1 MSGRVTVAFRAKRPM
16 NYEMF
21 RPYHERLRADG
32 RFDVT
37 LYGKGQGR
45 SDLSVLEAALPAR
58 RRPNWLC
65 KFSAPDVLFSAD
77 FLLATSRARLSIQ
90 IFHGT
95 SIKNYELNP
104 RIHDYHAV
112 FALGP
117 YMIRRY
123 VEKGFFE
130 DGDPRL
136 RHVGFAKTDRLT
148 NGALDAR
155 ATRERHGLDPSRP
168 TVLYAPSWGPE
179 SSLDRYGEEVLA
191 ALAAWGGNTLVK
203 LHDNAYDL
211 RYARRDWRAFLDGL
225 VGPRFAAPRVWDV
238 IPLMQA
244 ADLLV
249 TDISSVGFEFL
260 QLDRPLLFMD
270 FEGQLV
276 RWENADL
283 ETWGR
288 KTGTLVR
295 EPATLP
301 AAIDRALAHA
311 GEHSAIRRAACADI
325 YFHVGRATAAGLSEL
340 YGLLG
345 LEPPARRPAAAAILR
360 GASRAAGR

>member
-1 MSGRVTVAFRAKRPM
+1 MTRRVAVAFRAKRPM

-21 RPYHERLRADG
+21 RPYHERLRLDP

-37 LYGKGQGR
+37 LYGKSLGHG
-45 SDLSVLEAALPAR
+45 DLAVLEAALPAR

-77 FLLATSRARLSIQ
+77 FLLATGSARHSIQ
-90 IFHGT
+90 IYHGV
-95 SIKNYELNP
+95 SIKNYFLNP
-104 RIHDYHAV
+104 RIHDYTSV

-117 YMIRRY
+117 YMLRRY

-130 DGDPRL
+130 AGDPRL
-136 RHVGFAKTDRLT
+136 KPVGFAKTDRLT

-155 ATRERHGLDPSRP
+155 RTREQCGLDPALP
-168 TVLYAPSWGPE
+168 TVVYAPSWGAE
-179 SSLDRYGEEVLA
+179 SSLNKYGE
-191 ALAAWGGNTLVK
+191 ALLTALHGWGGNTLVK
-203 LHDNAYDL
+203 LHDNDYDP
-211 RYARRDWRAFLDGL
+211 RYARRDWRAFLDRL
-225 VGPRFAAPRVWDV
+225 VGPRFAAPRSWDV
-238 IPLMQA
+238 IPFLQA

-260 QLDRPLLFMD
+260 QVDRPILFMT

-288 KTGTLVR
+288 KTGTLVDDPER
-295 EPATLP
+295 LV
-301 AAIDRALAHA
+301 AAIDHALANPRA
-311 GEHSAIRRAACADI
+311 QSDIRRAACADI
-325 YFHVGRATAAGLSEL
+325 YFNVGRATDAGMREL
-340 YGLLG
+340 YGVLG
-345 LEPPARRPAAAAILR
+345 LEAPARA
-360 GASRAAGR
+360 GATAAG

>member
-1 MSGRVTVAFRAKRPM
+1 VSGRVEVAFRAKRPM

-21 RPYHERLRADG
+21 RPYHERLRADP

-37 LYGKGQGR
+37 LYGKGKGR
-45 SDLSVLEAALPAR
+45 SDLSVLDAALPAR
-58 RRPNWLC
+58 RRRNWVC

-77 FLLATSRARLSIQ
+77 FLLPTHRARLSIQ

-95 SIKNYELNP
+95 SIKNYELNE
-104 RIHDYHAV
+104 RIHDYGAA

-130 DGDPRL
+130 PGDPRL

-148 NGALDAR
+148 NGTLDAR
-155 ATRERHGLDPSRP
+155 ATREKHGLDPARP
-168 TVLYAPSWGPE
+168 TVLYAPSWGAE
-179 SSLDRYGEEVLA
+179 SSLDQYGEALLA
-191 ALAAWGGNTLVK
+191 ALAGWGGNTLVK
-203 LHDNAYDL
+203 LHDNAYDP

-225 VGPRFAAPRVWDV
+225 TGPRFAAPRVWDV
-238 IPLMQA
+238 IPLMHA
-244 ADLLV
+244 ADLLI

-260 QLDRPLLFMD
+260 QVDRPLLFMD
-270 FEGQLV
+270 FPGQLV

-288 KTGTLVR
+288 KTGTLVQQ
-295 EPATLP
+295 PAALP
-301 AAIDRALAHA
+301 AAIDRALASPR
-311 GEHSAIRRAACADI
+311 EQSDIRRAACADI
-325 YFHVGRATAAGLSEL
+325 YFNVGRATDAGMAEL

-345 LEPPARRPAAAAILR
+345 LAAPARERRP
-360 GASRAAGR
+360 GATASA

>member
-1 MSGRVTVAFRAKRPM
+1 MSRVSVAFRAKRPM

-21 RPYHERLRADG
+21 RPYHERLRADP
-32 RFDVT
+32 RFEVT

-58 RRPNWLC
+58 RRPNWMC
-65 KFSAPDVLFSAD
+65 KFAAPDVLFSAD
-77 FLLATSRARLSIQ
+77 FLLATRRAKLSIQ

-95 SIKNYELNP
+95 SIKNYELNE
-104 RIHDYHAV
+104 RIHDYDAA
-112 FALGP
+112 FAIGP

-130 DGDPRL
+130 AGDPRL
-136 RHVGFAKTDRLT
+136 RQVGFAKTDRLT
-148 NGALDAR
+148 DGTLDAR
-155 ATRERHGLDPSRP
+155 RTREACGLDPSLP
-168 TVLYAPSWGPE
+168 TVVYAPSWGAE
-179 SSLDRYGEEVLA
+179 SSLDKYGE
-191 ALAAWGGNTLVK
+191 ALLTALHGWGGNTLVK
-203 LHDNAYDL
+203 LHDNAYDP

-225 VGPRFAAPRVWDV
+225 AGPRFAAPRSWDV
-238 IPLMQA
+238 IPFLQA

-260 QLDRPLLFMD
+260 QLDRPILFMT

-283 ETWGR
+283 ETWGHR
-288 KTGTLVR
+288 TGTPVDD
-295 EPATLP
+295 PARLP
-301 AAIDRALAHA
+301 AAIDRALADPGA
-311 GEHSAIRRAACADI
+311 QGEIRRAACADI
-325 YFHVGRATAAGLSEL
+325 YFNVGRATDAGMREL

-345 LEPPARRPAAAAILR
+345 MAAPGAAA
-360 GASRAAGR
+360 SAAG

>member
-1 MSGRVTVAFRAKRPM
+1 MNRIAVAFRAKRPM

-21 RPYHERLRADG
+21 RPYHERLRADL

-37 LYGKGQGR
+37 LYGKSQGH

-58 RRPNWLC
+58 KRPNWMC
-65 KFSAPDVLFSAD
+65 KFAAPDVLFCTD
-77 FLLATSRARLSIQ
+77 FLLPTSRARLSIQ

-104 RIHDYHAV
+104 RVHDYHAV

-136 RHVGFAKTDRLT
+136 RRVGFAKTDRLT

-155 ATRERHGLDPSRP
+155 RTREACGLDPARP
-168 TVLYAPSWGPE
+168 TVVYAPSWGPE
-179 SSLDRYGEEVLA
+179 SSLDKYGEELLT
-191 ALAAWGGNTLVK
+191 ALHGWGGNTIVK
-203 LHDNAYDL
+203 LHDNAYDP
-211 RYARRDWRAFLDGL
+211 RYARRDWRAFVDALA
-225 VGPRFAAPRVWDV
+225 GPRFVAPRSWDV
-238 IPLMQA
+238 IPFLQA

-260 QLDRPLLFMD
+260 QLDRPILFMA
-270 FEGQLV
+270 FEGQLA

-288 KTGTLVR
+288 KTGTLVH
-295 EPATLP
+295 EPAALP
-301 AAIDRALAHA
+301 AAVDRALADPR
-311 GEHSAIRRAACADI
+311 EQSDIRRAACADI
-325 YFHVGRATAAGLSEL
+325 YFNVGRATDAGMREL
-340 YGLLG
+340 HALLG
-345 LEPPARRPAAAAILR
+345 LGTARPAAA
-360 GASRAAGR
+360 GA

>member
-1 MSGRVTVAFRAKRPM
+1 VTRRVSVAFRAKRPM

-21 RPYHERLRADG
+21 RPYHERLRADS

-37 LYGKGQGR
+37 LYGKSHGH
-45 SDLSVLEAALPAR
+45 SDLAVLEAALPAR
-58 RRPNWLC
+58 RRPNWMC
-65 KFSAPDVLFSAD
+65 KFSAPDVLFCTD
-77 FLLATSRARLSIQ
+77 FLLPTSRARHPIQ

-95 SIKNYELNP
+95 SIKNYELNA
-104 RIHDYHAV
+104 RVHDYECV

-117 YMIRRY
+117 YMIRRW

-130 DGDPRL
+130 EGDPRI
-136 RHVGFAKTDRLT
+136 RKVGFAKTDRLT

-155 ATRERHGLDPSRP
+155 RTRAECGLDPDLP
-168 TVLYAPSWGPE
+168 TLVYAPSWGAE
-179 SSLDRYGEEVLA
+179 SSLDRYGE
-191 ALAAWGGNTLVK
+191 ALLTALHGWGGNTLVK
-203 LHDNAYDL
+203 LHDNAYDP

-225 VGPRFAAPRVWDV
+225 VGPRFAAPRSWDV
-238 IPLMQA
+238 IPFLQA

-260 QLDRPLLFMD
+260 QLDRPILFMT

-288 KTGTLVR
+288 KTGTLVDD
-295 EPATLP
+295 PARLP
-301 AAIDRALAHA
+301 AEIDRALASPGA
-311 GEHSAIRRAACADI
+311 QGEIRRAACADI
-325 YFHVGRATAAGLSEL
+325 YFNVGRATDAGMREL

-345 LEPPARRPAAAAILR
+345 MEAAARA
-360 GASRAAGR
+360 GASVAG

>member
-1 MSGRVTVAFRAKRPM
+1 MTRRVSVAFRAKRPM

-37 LYGKGQGR
+37 LYGKSQGH

-58 RRPNWLC
+58 RRPNWMC
-65 KFSAPDVLFSAD
+65 KFAAPDVLFCTD
-77 FLLATSRARLSIQ
+77 FLLPTSRARHPIQ

-95 SIKNYELNP
+95 SIKNYELNE
-104 RIHDYHAV
+104 RIHDYEFV

-117 YMIRRY
+117 YMIRRW
-123 VEKGFFE
+123 VEKGYFE
-130 DGDPRL
+130 EGDPKIRK
-136 RHVGFAKTDRLT
+136 VGFAKTDRLT

-155 ATRERHGLDPSRP
+155 RTREACGLDPSRP
-168 TVLYAPSWGPE
+168 TVVYAPSWGAE
-179 SSLDRYGEEVLA
+179 SSLDKYGE
-191 ALAAWGGNTLVK
+191 ALLTALHGWGGNTIVK
-203 LHDNAYDL
+203 LHDNAYDP

-225 VGPRFAAPRVWDV
+225 AGPRFAAPRSWDV
-238 IPLMQA
+238 IPFLQA

-260 QLDRPLLFMD
+260 QLDRPILFMT

-288 KTGTLVR
+288 KTGTLVDD
-295 EPATLP
+295 PARLP
-301 AAIDRALAHA
+301 AEIDRALADPGA
-311 GEHSAIRRAACADI
+311 QGEIRRAACADI
-325 YFHVGRATAAGLSEL
+325 YFNVGRATDAGMREL

-345 LEPPARRPAAAAILR
+345 MEAPGPAA
-360 GASRAAGR
+360 SSAAG